1 MVRASF
7 TDEKFVCVSAI
18 ALYGSSRVYLQLN
31 AWTLISRQHG
41 MVYVYSPNVAESS
54 SFKVED
60 GDVIILGTDG
70 LFDNL
75 SEDMILGYLS
85 CNLKV
90 GTGMRNKRRMELGPL
105 NSGILFLKE

>member
-1 MVRASF
+1 M
-7 TDEKFVCVSAI
+7 
-18 ALYGSSRVYLQLN
+18 
-31 AWTLISRQHG
+31 
-41 MVYVYSPNVAESS
+41 AESS

-85 CNLKV
+85 CHLKV
-90 GTGMRNKRRMELGPL
+90 RIRVQGKARVKLGLQIHTLPH
-105 NSGILFLKE
+105 